1 LARISSRT
9 PSSGPTTWRSRS
21 RSWEEEE
28 EKDDGE
34 EDGRIET
41 LENFKLL
48 ISTVACIFLSAHLL
62 GEGGRGVGCGNF
74 VAYVDG
80 HGPRNSTE
88 LRKYGIL
95 VPCILGF
102 LLNS

>member
-62 GEGGRGVGCGNF
+62 TAPSAGENCCKASKMDKKIHFNKV
-74 VAYVDG
+74 
-80 HGPRNSTE
+80 
-88 LRKYGIL
+88 
-95 VPCILGF
+95 
-102 LLNS
+102 